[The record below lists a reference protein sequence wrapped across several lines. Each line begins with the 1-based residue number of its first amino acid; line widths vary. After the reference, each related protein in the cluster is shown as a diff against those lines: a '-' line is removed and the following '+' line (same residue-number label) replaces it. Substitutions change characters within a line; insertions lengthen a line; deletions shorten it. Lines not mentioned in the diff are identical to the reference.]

1 VEALSPQSF
10 PNFAMLT
17 YSENGATFPDHGI
30 ESPLCKIQYKPLA
43 DVAQKGTRMR
53 VANGLAITKALPRN
67 SLSGV

>member
-1 VEALSPQSF
+1 
-10 PNFAMLT
+10 MLT

-53 VANGLAITKALPRN
+53 VANGLQLQRLCREIR
-67 SLSGV
+67 